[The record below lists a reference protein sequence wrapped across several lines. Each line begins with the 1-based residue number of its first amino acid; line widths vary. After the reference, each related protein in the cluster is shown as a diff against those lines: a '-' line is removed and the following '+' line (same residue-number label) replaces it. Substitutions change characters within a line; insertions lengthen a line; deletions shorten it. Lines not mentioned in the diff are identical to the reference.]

1 MYIPRKMEKTA
12 LKLMEGF
19 PCLAVTGAR
28 QSGKTTL
35 ARYLFPEKPYV
46 SLEDPDQ
53 REFAENDP
61 RSFLDRFP
69 DGALLDEAQRVP
81 SLFSYLQGR
90 IDLDGR
96 MGLFVLTGS
105 QHFHLLESITQ
116 SLAGRTALLQLPPFS
131 FDELRS
137 AGLLPESADEAI
149 LSGGYPPLH
158 TRTVERAAWF
168 ANYTATYLERDVRSM
183 LNVRDL
189 FTFQRFLRLC
199 SGRAGQLVNFSSL
212 AGECG
217 VVHNTAKAWLSILEA
232 GSIVFLVRPYFRN
245 FNKRL
250 LQTPKLYF
258 HDTGLLCHLLGIR
271 SEEQLETH
279 PLRGAVFE
287 NMVAVEL
294 LKARLNEGHEPEL
307 YFWRDRSGFEIDFLI
322 ENDGLLDAVAV
333 KSGKTVTREF
343 FRAIGRW
350 KEIAGKNAGKTFLI
364 YGGDE
369 EYEREGHSVLSWRNA
384 GGIAGACR

>member
-1 MYIPRKMEKTA
+1 
-12 LKLMEGF
+12 
-19 PCLAVTGAR
+19 
-28 QSGKTTL
+28 
-35 ARYLFPEKPYV
+35 
-46 SLEDPDQ
+46 
-53 REFAENDP
+53 
-61 RSFLDRFP
+61 
-69 DGALLDEAQRVP
+69 
-81 SLFSYLQGR
+81 
-90 IDLDGR
+90 
-96 MGLFVLTGS
+96 
-105 QHFHLLESITQ
+105 
-116 SLAGRTALLQLPPFS
+116 
-131 FDELRS
+131 
-137 AGLLPESADEAI
+137 
-149 LSGGYPPLH
+149 
-158 TRTVERAAWF
+158 
-168 ANYTATYLERDVRSM
+168 M

-189 FTFQRFLRLC
+189 STFQRFLRLC

-271 SEEQLETH
+271 SQEQLETH

-287 NMVAVEL
+287 NMIAVEL
-294 LKARLNEGHEPEL
+294 LKARLNEGREPEL

-322 ENDGLLDAVAV
+322 ENEGLLDAVEV

-350 KEIAGKNAGKTFLI
+350 KEIAGESAGKTFLI

-384 GGIAGACR
+384 GAIAGACRRPRRARRSGILSSALEIP